1 MSTSIN
7 NSKINNITIIQ
18 NVIAASL
25 AWELS
30 KIAGSS
36 HPYLAPLAVI
46 ICLHATLDESILHR
60 YRRIIGTFLGAF
72 TTGIIAPYIGS
83 NAWSIGLV
91 VLLGIGMA
99 KLLALSNEVG
109 NQAAIGALLILAVE
123 NNGGYTI
130 DRVRDTTIGVLIA
143 ILVNWVVG
151 TIMGKVKGWNKV
163 YIMLHVFS
171 FKIRRIS
178 SVFRKKA

>member
-7 NSKINNITIIQ
+7 NSKTKNITIMTIIQ
-18 NVIAASL
+18 NVIGTSL

-36 HPYLAPLAVI
+36 HPFLAPLAVI
-46 ICLHATLDESILHR
+46 ICLHATLDESILHG

-72 TTGIIAPYIGS
+72 TTGFIAPYIGS

-91 VLLGIGMA
+91 VLLGMGMA

-109 NQAAIGALLILAVE
+109 NHAAISALLILAVQ
-123 NNGGYTI
+123 NGGYTI

-143 ILVNWVVG
+143 ILVKWVVG
-151 TIMGKVKGWNKV
+151 TIMGKVKG
-163 YIMLHVFS
+163 
-171 FKIRRIS
+171 
-178 SVFRKKA
+178 

>member
-7 NSKINNITIIQ
+7 NSKKKDITIITITQ
-18 NVIAASL
+18 NVIGASL

-36 HPYLAPLAVI
+36 HPFLAPLSVI
-46 ICLHATLDESILHR
+46 ICLHATLDESILHG

-72 TTGIIAPYIGS
+72 TTGFIAPYIGS

-91 VLLGIGMA
+91 VLLGMGMA

-109 NQAAIGALLILAVE
+109 NHAAISALLILAVE

-151 TIMGKVKGWNKV
+151 TIMGKVK
-163 YIMLHVFS
+163 S
-171 FKIRRIS
+171 
-178 SVFRKKA
+178 

>member
-7 NSKINNITIIQ
+7 NSNKKNITIITIIQ
-18 NVIAASL
+18 NVIGVSL

-36 HPYLAPLAVI
+36 HPFLAPLAVI
-46 ICLHATLDESILHR
+46 ICLHATLDESILHG

-72 TTGIIAPYIGS
+72 TTGFIAPFIGS

-91 VLLGIGMA
+91 VLLGMGMA

-109 NQAAIGALLILAVE
+109 NHAAISALLILAVQ

-130 DRVRDTTIGVLIA
+130 DRVRDTIIGVLIA
-143 ILVNWVVG
+143 ILVKWVVD
-151 TIMGKVKGWNKV
+151 TIMGKVKG
-163 YIMLHVFS
+163 
-171 FKIRRIS
+171 
-178 SVFRKKA
+178 

>member
-1 MSTSIN
+1 MLTNIN

-18 NVIAASL
+18 NVIGASL

-46 ICLHATLDESILHR
+46 ICLHATLDESILHG
-60 YRRIIGTFLGAF
+60 YRKIIGTFLGAF
-72 TTGIIAPYIGS
+72 ATVFIAPYIGS
-83 NAWSIGLV
+83 NTWSIGLV
-91 VLLGIGMA
+91 VLLGLGMP

-109 NQAAIGALLILAVE
+109 NHAAISALLILAFR

-130 DRVRDTTIGVLIA
+130 DRVRDTIIGVLIA
-143 ILVNWVVG
+143 ILV
-151 TIMGKVKGWNKV
+151 K
-163 YIMLHVFS
+163 
-171 FKIRRIS
+171 
-178 SVFRKKA
+178 